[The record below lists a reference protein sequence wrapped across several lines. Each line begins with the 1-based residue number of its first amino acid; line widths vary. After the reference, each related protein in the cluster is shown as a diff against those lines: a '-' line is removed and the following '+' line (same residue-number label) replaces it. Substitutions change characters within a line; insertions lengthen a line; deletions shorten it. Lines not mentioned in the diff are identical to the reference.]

1 MPKNKPRY
9 LMGVG
14 TPADIL
20 ESVKRGV
27 DMFDCV
33 MPTRSGRTGLAFTWK
48 GVYDNSDAYTPRDV
62 VQYTDSGIVGTYIC
76 TANSTGNA
84 PSTSGTAHAS
94 WTYMS
99 KSAGGIYDGSLS
111 IGSAGDAL
119 KVNGAGN
126 ALEFGTI
133 EGSVISTVGTT
144 FANWNNITSNS
155 TFKPSYCYH
164 CSFVC

>member
-1 MPKNKPRY
+1 MA
-9 LMGVG
+9 
-14 TPADIL
+14 T
-20 ESVKRGV
+20 V
-27 DMFDCV
+27 DL
-33 MPTRSGRTGLAFTWK
+33 GKLAFTWK

-62 VQYTDSGIVGTYIC
+62 VQYTDSGFVGTYIC

-144 FANWNNITSNS
+144 FANWNNITSNLTTNLPTTQNKFLAGPITVTS
-155 TFKPSYCYH
+155 PAVWQLTGTGTITII
-164 CSFVC
+164 